1 MVDQSAPPDGE
12 NSASEES
19 KIPPREVKLAL
30 EEKWKQEEKWEQD
43 IQGDAVVDN
52 VEMKEAGAG
61 DATVG
66 DATVISPG
74 EFQKAV
80 QERDEYLDHLRRLQA
95 EFDNYRKRVQKEK
108 GELRDL
114 LIQDILFQLL
124 DVMEALERALHPDHE
139 SSDVESYRKG
149 VEIVFQKFMAV
160 LKDQGLIRIESVGQP
175 FDPFIHEAIMQT
187 ETGAVK
193 PGTVVAEITPGYFLK
208 DRLLRPARVQ
218 VSVPPKESQP
228 ES

>member
-1 MVDQSAPPDGE
+1 MVDQSAPPDRE
-12 NSASEES
+12 NSASEETQV
-19 KIPPREVKLAL
+19 PLREVKLAL
-30 EEKWKQEEKWEQD
+30 EEKWKQD
-43 IQGDAVVDN
+43 VQGDVVVDN

-66 DATVISPG
+66 DATAVSPE

-114 LIQDILFQLL
+114 LIQDLLFQLL

-139 SSDVESYRKG
+139 SSDVELYRKG
-149 VEIVFQKFMAV
+149 VEIVYQKFMAV
-160 LKDQGLIRIESVGQP
+160 LKDQGLTRIESVGQP

-193 PGTVVAEITPGYFLK
+193 PGTVVAEISPGYFWK
-208 DRLLRPARVQ
+208 DRLLRPSRVQ
-218 VSVPPKESQP
+218 VSVSPKESQP